1 MALYCPLYF
10 YYTLF
15 YSTFVPFP
23 WLRLH
28 NNLRLRLAAGF
39 RPQRPSVSSKLCLLA
54 MFTLT
59 KHPPGGTLS
68 VRPVNKATD
77 RSVVRE
83 IFRREF
89 YGNDKTQYP
98 DDGLWE
104 IYDRMDTN
112 GAFGAYLVSQYNH
125 ILFLL
130 EVHPAVQMDLRGEFL
145 SQPGTIGIYCFYHS
159 LQETVNLPA
168 IQACINSLFN
178 DPSIGNILTTL
189 NYIAPGDP
197 RSLLL
202 ERAGFTRLTGNTDR
216 SAVYCCTRDSFRR
229 AGLTVV
235 PHNEQSS
242 VHA

>member
-1 MALYCPLYF
+1 
-10 YYTLF
+10 
-15 YSTFVPFP
+15 
-23 WLRLH
+23 
-28 NNLRLRLAAGF
+28 
-39 RPQRPSVSSKLCLLA
+39 

-59 KHPPGGTLS
+59 KHPASGTLS
-68 VRPVNKATD
+68 VRPVNKDRD

-89 YGNDKTQYP
+89 YGNNKTQYP
-98 DDGLWE
+98 DEGLWE

-112 GAFGAYLVSQYNH
+112 GAFGAYLVSHYNH

-159 LQETVNLPA
+159 LEETVNLPA
-168 IQACINSLFN
+168 FRACISSLFN
-178 DPSIGNILTTL
+178 DPSIRNILTTL
-189 NYIAPGDP
+189 NHVSPGDP
-197 RSLLL
+197 RSPLL
-202 ERAGFTRLTGNTDR
+202 EKSGFTRFSENTDR
-216 SAVYCCTRDSFRR
+216 SAVYSCTRDSFRR
-229 AGLTVV
+229 SGLTVV